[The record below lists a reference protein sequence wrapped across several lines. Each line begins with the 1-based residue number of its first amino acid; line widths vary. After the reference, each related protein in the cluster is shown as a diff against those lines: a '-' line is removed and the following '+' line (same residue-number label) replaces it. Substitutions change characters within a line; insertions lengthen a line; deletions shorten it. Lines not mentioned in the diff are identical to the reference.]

1 MYVAV
6 VHELEPT
13 SDQSPE
19 EGQLSLEVCD
29 GFGYFYVK
37 NNPTLPIS
45 TVLNTTVF
53 VCHAIGCFQI
63 SNLCPVS
70 IFLNLRYEKADSL
83 WSIGPVVLIYMA
95 DFTLTTFNKIF
106 AYLVTSGIS
115 QTFPSVQKM
124 LTLYFI
130 YINFAMLFCV
140 CFYVQNVS
148 CCLLFLLKHVFSLSL
163 SLSLSLSSDDSRV
176 WSSAPIGA
184 ARKDNLPGCLQWLLH
199 PLWRQEV
206 CG

>member
-70 IFLNLRYEKADSL
+70 IFFNLRYEKAHSL

-140 CFYVQNVS
+140 CLFLCPKCQ
-148 CCLLFLLKHVFSLSL
+148 LLFVVFTETCFLSLFLSL
-163 SLSLSLSSDDSRV
+163 SFFR
-176 WSSAPIGA
+176 
-184 ARKDNLPGCLQWLLH
+184 
-199 PLWRQEV
+199 
-206 CG
+206 